1 MKKPKIVILYGL
13 PGAGKDTQAEILE
26 ENLDFNQISSSHLIE
41 KKIFNLN
48 LQDDPIIKQQRG
60 IYESGKLCD
69 PEWVTKII
77 NEKVAELHEENRSLV
92 FSGSPRTMYEVENEI
107 PYWEGLYGQDNIFIF
122 LIKIKEET
130 SIFRNTH
137 RRICSVCRHPI
148 VYSEEN
154 KNLKFCPLCG
164 GELKKRG
171 LDTEELMKV
180 RIKEYQERTKPIF
193 SYFQEKG
200 YKVIEVDG
208 EISPNE
214 VAKQI
219 IKNIPNGEVEE

>member
-26 ENLDFNQISSSHLIE
+26 ENLDFNQISSSYLIE
-41 KKIFNLN
+41 KKIFNPD
-48 LQDDPIIKQQRG
+48 LQNNPIIKEQRE
-60 IYESGKLCD
+60 IYEGGKLCE

-107 PYWEGLYGQDNIFIF
+107 PYWESLYGQDNIFIF

-130 SIFRNTH
+130 SVFRNTH

-148 VYSEEN
+148 VYVEEN

-180 RIKEYQERTKPIF
+180 RINEYQERTKPIF
-193 SYFQEKG
+193 NYFQEKG

-219 IKNIPNGEVEE
+219 IKNIPSPC